1 MIASGEW
8 LTPTRAVG
16 IAAYGIA
23 VTCCGI
29 AWARTGSEHT
39 VSRIAAWL
47 TAIEGILLLDMI
59 FNARWIL
66 HQLLLDFARR
76 WHEYELRRLPQV
88 IVVAMLIGI
97 LLIGFFSALRLFR
110 ARIGALLAVSGALL
124 SLVTWCIEV
133 VSLHQIDAALYHPI
147 GKSMAVSLLWIA
159 ACTMVSVGILIE
171 SRPANVAQ
179 LANGSAHRNQ
189 GKD

>member
-8 LTPTRAVG
+8 MTPTRASG

-23 VTCCGI
+23 VACCGI
-29 AWARTGSEHT
+29 AWARTRGERT
-39 VSRIAAWL
+39 VSQIAAWL
-47 TAIEGILLLDMI
+47 TAIEGSLLLDMI
-59 FNARWIL
+59 FNGRWIL
-66 HQLLLDFARR
+66 HQLFLDFARR

-88 IVVAMLIGI
+88 IVVAILIGM
-97 LLIGFFSALRLFR
+97 LLVGFFSALRLFR

-133 VSLHQIDAALYHPI
+133 VSLHQIDAALYQPI
-147 GKSMAVSLLWIA
+147 GKLMAVSLLWIA
-159 ACTMVSVGILIE
+159 SCTMTSVGILIE
-171 SRPANVAQ
+171 SRPTNVAQ
-179 LANGSAHRNQ
+179 LANRGAHRNQ

>member
-1 MIASGEW
+1 MIASEEW
-8 LTPTRAVG
+8 LTPTRASG

-29 AWARTGSEHT
+29 AWARTRGART

-59 FNARWIL
+59 FNWRWIL
-66 HQLLLDFARR
+66 HQLFLDFAQR
-76 WHEYELRRLPQV
+76 WHEYQLRRLPQV

-97 LLIGFFSALRLFR
+97 LLVGLSSALRLFWE
-110 ARIGALLAVSGALL
+110 RIGMLLAVSGALL

-133 VSLHQIDAALYHPI
+133 VSLHQVDAVLYHPI
-147 GKSMAVSLLWIA
+147 GRLMAVSIVWIA
-159 ACTMVSVGILIE
+159 ACTMTSVGILIE
-171 SRPANVAQ
+171 SRPANVVQ
-179 LANGSAHRNQ
+179 LANRGAHRNQ
-189 GKD
+189 GKN